1 MGNSDLSHHL
11 AERVAFGTIRHL
23 SVTRLVSGYM
33 QQIFVAN
40 AQANNTVPA
49 LDEDF
54 DPQVDEL
61 IALFDNTFADTF
73 NTRLIRGED
82 EPIYLP
88 ADIDTPYHRIVFAHG
103 FFSSALHEIA
113 HWCIAGEKRRLLE
126 DYGYW
131 YCPDGR
137 DESQQ
142 KAFEQ
147 VEIKPQAVEW
157 ALTLSAGR
165 RFRVSTDN
173 LNGAEPDRE
182 GFTEAVYAQL
192 CQYAETGFPPRAM
205 TLMKALQLHFN
216 TAPVNAELVRNLR

>member
-1 MGNSDLSHHL
+1 
-11 AERVAFGTIRHL
+11 
-23 SVTRLVSGYM
+23 M
-33 QQIFVAN
+33 QQQNSAL
-40 AQANNTVPA
+40 NTMQPKMQFTPQ
-49 LDEDF
+49 DDT

-61 IALFDNTFADTF
+61 IRLFDATFAENW
-73 NTRLIRGED
+73 NTRLVRGDD
-82 EPIYLP
+82 EPVYLP
-88 ADIDTPYHRIVFAHG
+88 AGDEVPFHRIVFAHG

-137 DESQQ
+137 DAGQQ

-165 RFRVSTDN
+165 QFRVSTDN

-182 GFTEAVYAQL
+182 AFTAAVHAQL
-192 CQYAETGFPPRAM
+192 VQYTRTGFPPRAGMLM
-205 TLMKALQLHFN
+205 TVLQAHFK
-216 TAPVNAELVRNLR
+216 TAPVTTERAEALA